1 MGPGSDPGDRPN
13 AIITQDLTGRG
24 LVRLGEKVKRYK
36 IVVFL
41 ILMTILQIGCRTFNN
56 TFQGNAP
63 EDIRRIFVGIWQGE
77 YMDHEDNSLRT
88 WIQNRSEDGTYTI
101 IFYHHTTEKEID
113 RSIQKGKWW
122 IDGDRFYE
130 IVPDEMEE
138 PDVYEFEILNENEI
152 RFKST
157 VKDYE
162 FIDRRIQDFHD
173 ATFI

>member
-1 MGPGSDPGDRPN
+1 
-13 AIITQDLTGRG
+13 
-24 LVRLGEKVKRYK
+24 
-36 IVVFL
+36 
-41 ILMTILQIGCRTFNN
+41 
-56 TFQGNAP
+56 
-63 EDIRRIFVGIWQGE
+63 
-77 YMDHEDNSLRT
+77 MDHEENSLRT

-130 IVPDEMEE
+130 IVPDVMEE

-162 FIDRRIQDFHD
+162 FIDRRTQDFHD
-173 ATFI
+173 AIFI